1 MEIKTIKAPMTDS
14 EKKLLDIISKI
25 ADRIATLA
33 HLGQSD
39 FTIEDVLKDLDC
51 DYDDI
56 HRLIRCSVA
65 EILNEKPDIST
76 VKVCD
81 LELPFQPEITV
92 TTEETQTKTAD
103 EELSGLSL

>member
-14 EKKLLDIISKI
+14 EKKLLDIISKT

-33 HLGQSD
+33 HLGHRD
-39 FTIEDVLKDLDC
+39 FTLEDVLNDLNC
-51 DYDDI
+51 DFDDI
-56 HRLIRCSVA
+56 RSLIRSSVA
-65 EILNEKPDIST
+65 EILKEKTDISA

-103 EELSGLSL
+103 EEFSGLSL

>member
-14 EKKLLDIISKI
+14 EKKLLDIISKT
-25 ADRIATLA
+25 ADRIATFA
-33 HLGQSD
+33 HLGRRD
-39 FTIEDVLKDLDC
+39 FILEEVLNDRNC
-51 DYDDI
+51 DYEYI
-56 HRLIRCSVA
+56 HRLIRSSVA

-92 TTEETQTKTAD
+92 TTEETQNLTAD
-103 EELSGLSL
+103 EEFGGLSI